1 MSDPRPLDRAATE
14 LCGAAVAAVK
24 PDQLDLPTPCSEWS
38 LGELIAHLVAENR
51 GFTAASFALPGS
63 VGRRVWQPGPPDETA
78 LKNYPAAADEVTR
91 AFAAAD
97 LLDRSIEVR
106 EFGVFPGGA
115 AVAMHF
121 VDNLAH
127 AWDVAR
133 SIGLPDPI
141 PADLAEAALPIAAQI
156 PADRPA
162 GGAFATIVPTDP
174 NASPTDRFLGL
185 LGRNPQW
192 SAR

>member
-14 LCGAAVAAVK
+14 ICGIAVAAVE

-51 GFTAASFALPGS
+51 GFTAA
-63 VGRRVWQPGPPDETA
+63 
-78 LKNYPAAADEVTR
+78 
-91 AFAAAD
+91 D
-97 LLDRSIEVR
+97 LLDRSVEVR
-106 EFGVFPGGA
+106 EFGVFPGSA

-141 PADLAEAALPIAAQI
+141 P
-156 PADRPA
+156 
-162 GGAFATIVPTDP
+162 
-174 NASPTDRFLGL
+174 
-185 LGRNPQW
+185 
-192 SAR
+192 